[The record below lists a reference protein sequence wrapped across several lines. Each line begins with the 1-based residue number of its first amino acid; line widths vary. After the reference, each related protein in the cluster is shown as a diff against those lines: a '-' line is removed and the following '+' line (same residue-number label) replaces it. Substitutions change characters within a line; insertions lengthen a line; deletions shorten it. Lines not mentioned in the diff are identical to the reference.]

1 MKLYMRTT
9 KDRYEL
15 PLAVAESAEELGRM
29 TGHSVNTIQSMISH
43 KIRGWYRVVIEDPKL
58 YPDNDGGLW
67 YREPDTGEIIHVED

>member
-1 MKLYMRTT
+1 MKLYMMTT

-15 PLAVAESAEELGRM
+15 PLAVAGSAEELGRM